1 MELVV
6 VPITWATI
14 SQTKMSRG
22 WINWELNYY
31 CKMHAQVAQQHAY
44 LFFLQEYIYERL
56 STTHSDNYIMET
68 AACMGNNIIYVVH
81 KNELRIS

>member
-44 LFFLQEYIYERL
+44 LFFYKNTYMRDSAREQLIQR
-56 STTHSDNYIMET
+56 IMQT
-68 AACMGNNIIYVVH
+68 ACMGNNIIYVVH